1 MQRSIQAAYGIFFLL
16 GFLLLCTWDFCVVSL
31 WSDMFDPQT
40 YSTGIFHGFSAS
52 ALPSAAAL
60 IVLTALILRCLLQDN
75 RNLPPVV
82 PAWLPIVGG
91 LLEFMKGPVPLIREN
106 YAKLGSVFT
115 VNVLHLPITFLI
127 GPEVSQHFFKAPEE
141 QLSQKEVYGY
151 SVRTFGPGVVFDVG
165 YPVRMEQFRFF
176 AESLKVMK
184 MRTYVDMMV
193 AEAQAYFERW
203 ADEGDVDLKEELS
216 SLIILTASRCLL
228 GKEVREQ
235 MFDKVS
241 HLFHVLDL
249 GMIPISVV
257 APWLPIKAHRERDKA
272 RAELESVFSKIIQA
286 RKASGKSEEDML
298 QVFIDSKY
306 KANGRPTTDAEVTGL
321 LIAALFAGQHTSSIT
336 ATWTGAYL
344 MRYSKDVTPALLKEQ
359 QDVTARHGQ
368 KLDYDIL
375 SEMDGLHRCM
385 KEALRLHPPLIML
398 LRYTHAPFE
407 VTSREGKQYQI
418 KKGTIVGTSPAF
430 SNRLPHIFSKP
441 DEFDPDRFAPGRE
454 EDKALPFAYT
464 SFGGGRHGCMGE
476 TFAYMQVKTIWSIL
490 LRNFEFEL
498 LSPFPET
505 DWDSLVVGPK
515 GKVMVHYKRRAQ
527 PLA

>member
-1 MQRSIQAAYGIFFLL
+1 MLDQL
-16 GFLLLCTWDFCVVSL
+16 
-31 WSDMFDPQT
+31 
-40 YSTGIFHGFSAS
+40 SAS
-52 ALPSAAAL
+52 YGTHNGLSVPALAAA
-60 IVLTALILRCLLQDN
+60 VAVAVVTAYVFLCLFRDK
-75 RNLPPVV
+75 RNAPPVV
-82 PAWLPIVGG
+82 PAWPVVGG
-91 LLEFMKGPVPLIREN
+91 LLKFMKGPVRLIGE
-106 YAKLGSVFT
+106 YYPQLGSVFT
-115 VNVLHLPITFLI
+115 VKVLHLPITFLI

-141 QLSQKEVYGY
+141 ELSQKEVYGY

-193 AEAQAYFERW
+193 AEAQAYFNNWGE
-203 ADEGDVDLKEELS
+203 EGEIDLKEELS
-216 SLIILTASRCLL
+216 SLIIMTASRCLL

-257 APWLPIKAHRERDKA
+257 APWLPIEAHRERDKA
-272 RAELESVFSKIIQA
+272 RAELERVFAKIIRA
-286 RKASGKSEEDML
+286 RKASGKVEEDML

-306 KANGRPTTDAEVTGL
+306 KATGRPTTEAEVTGL

-336 ATWTGAYL
+336 ATWTGAYI
-344 MRYSKDVTPALLKEQ
+344 MRYSKEFTPALLKEQ
-359 QDVTARHGQ
+359 QDVMGRHGA

-375 SEMDGLHRCM
+375 SEMDGLHRSM

-398 LRYTHAPFE
+398 LRYTHTPFDI
-407 VTSREGKQYQI
+407 TTREGKQYRI

-430 SNRLPHIFSKP
+430 SNRLPYIYSKP

-454 EDKALPFAYT
+454 EDKALPFSYS

-515 GKVMVHYKRRAQ
+515 GGVRVRYRRRALS
-527 PLA
+527 PP